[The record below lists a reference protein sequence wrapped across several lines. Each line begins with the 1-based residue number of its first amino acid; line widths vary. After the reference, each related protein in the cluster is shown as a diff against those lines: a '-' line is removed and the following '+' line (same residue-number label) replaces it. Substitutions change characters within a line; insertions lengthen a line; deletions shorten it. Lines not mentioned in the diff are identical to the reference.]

1 MRDEFISKWESQ
13 VKKGVLEFI
22 ILLLL
27 DGEELYGYELISK
40 LKASTD
46 YDVAEGTIYPLLNRL
61 KTDGLINYYWQD
73 MGSGIPRKYYALTKE
88 GQMLLA
94 EMKSYWNVLGATV
107 KQLSK

>member
-1 MRDEFISKWESQ
+1 MKDEFISKWESQ

-61 KTDGLINYYWQD
+61 KTDGLINYYWQE
-73 MGSGIPRKYYALTKE
+73 MEAGVPRKYYKITKE
-88 GQMLLA
+88 GDKCIQT
-94 EMKSYWNVLGATV
+94 MKAYWKG
-107 KQLSK
+107 LSSS